1 MKIYLSNPALIC
13 CAGANAREFFKSVV
27 NGDQSGIKKTE
38 CSLTGE
44 DGKKSFFAGKI
55 DSSLLKPT
63 DSKFDSRFLQVLDAG
78 LEQLKPAVELAVKK
92 YGKERVAVCV
102 GQCDNGSELSF
113 KANKAL
119 FESGKLPADYDLTAQ
134 GAQVPAMYVSKKF
147 GVCGPSLSFATAC
160 SSSATAIIKAKEL
173 IKAGLA
179 DAVIAGGADIV
190 SDTVLLGF
198 NSLEAIDT
206 QKITDPFSK
215 NRNGITLGE
224 ASAFFVLSC
233 DDIENTKILLAGTG
247 ESCDASHMTAPLQ
260 DGSGAESAIK
270 AALKDAE
277 LKPEQ
282 IDYVNMHGTGT
293 HLNDSMEGKGVNLVF
308 GQYKVPVSTTKP
320 VTGHTLGA
328 AGALELAACFMA
340 IKSQKLPV
348 QVWDGEF
355 DTEIPE
361 LNIVS
366 KSKEPALNRPVKVCM
381 SNSFAFGGANASLI
395 IREE

>member
-13 CAGANAREFFKSVV
+13 CAGANAQKFFEAVV
-27 NGDQSGIKKTE
+27 SGDQSGIKKTE
-38 CSLTGE
+38 CSLAGE

-55 DSSLLKPT
+55 DSSLLKPAN
-63 DSKFDSRFLQVLDAG
+63 SKFDSRFLQVLDAG
-78 LEQLKPAVELAVKK
+78 LEQLKKSVELSVKK
-92 YGKERVAVCV
+92 YGKDRIAVCV

-113 KANKAL
+113 KANKVL
-119 FESGKLPADYDLTAQ
+119 FESGNLPEDYDLIAQ

-147 GVCGPSLSFATAC
+147 GVSGPSLSFATAC

-173 IKAGLA
+173 IKAGIA

-224 ASAFFVLSC
+224 ASAFFVLSR
-233 DDIENTKILLAGTG
+233 DDIENTKIILAGTG
-247 ESCDASHMTAPLQ
+247 ESCDASHMTAPLA

-270 AALKDAE
+270 AALKDAGIE
-277 LKPEQ
+277 PMQ

-293 HLNDSMEGKGVNLVF
+293 HLNDSMEGKGLNLVF
-308 GQYKVPVSTTKP
+308 GEYKVPVSTTKP

-328 AGALELAACFMA
+328 AGALELAACFFA
-340 IKSQKLPV
+340 IKEQKLPV

-361 LNIVS
+361 LNIVT
-366 KSKEPALNRPVKVCM
+366 KGKELKLTRPVKTCM

-395 IREE
+395 IQEE